1 MIWSCN
7 QALLTLLPRLALSA
21 SVFLAFSVL
30 GLTFDFM
37 RQLSTEGWVTDNQ
50 AMAQIILPPA
60 QRKDHRA
67 DAHHLNAVVMIGSG
81 GLTPAVKKEIDAA
94 LNAHGLIKVRAQMDD
109 RVAREAVFQQL
120 SNELSAAPIQHI
132 GKLLVLWRPM
142 PEKEKKVSEDRMAGP
157 REVKVLKNSSRYGQR
172 PEVKVLRVL
181 GNQRLTPG
189 GTVKRAKKP
198 QLKSLK
204 KRSQD

>member
-1 MIWSCN
+1 MPQI
-7 QALLTLLPRLALSA
+7 LL
-21 SVFLAFSVL
+21 
-30 GLTFDFM
+30 
-37 RQLSTEGWVTDNQ
+37 N
-50 AMAQIILPPA
+50 PA

-67 DAHHLNAVVMIGSG
+67 EAHHLNAVVMIGSG
-81 GLTPAVKKEIDAA
+81 GLTAAVKKEVDAA
-94 LNAHGLIKVRAQMDD
+94 LNAHGLIKVRAQVDERM
-109 RVAREAVFQQL
+109 AREAIFQELTTQ
-120 SNELSAAPIQHI
+120 LSAAPIQHI
-132 GKLLVLWRPM
+132 GKLLVLWRPI